1 MSERYRFH
9 VMLGEKRSTVSLPKY
24 LLVLL
29 SLAHEYDLHDQ
40 KKLHA
45 QIREWCQKTLIDW
58 NYNESAIQFSQFL
71 QQKIIEEIMDKSLSK
86 KYDSLFLNNQYE
98 KIGF

>member
-1 MSERYRFH
+1 MSKRYRFH
-9 VMLGEKRSTVSLPKY
+9 VMLGEKRSTISLPKH

-29 SLAHEYDLHDQ
+29 ALKRGYDLQ
-40 KKLHA
+40 NRKTLHT

-58 NYNESAIQFSQFL
+58 DYNESAIHFSQFL
-71 QQKIIEEIMDKSLSK
+71 QQKIVEELLDKKLSE
-86 KYDSLFLNNQYE
+86 KYDSLFLNNEYD